1 MRSPL
6 WAKLVYLAAALF
18 VILFFT
24 ATDGGTKWPF

>member
-18 VILFFT
+18 VIWVFGT
-24 ATDGGTKWPF
+24 YGGKQWPF